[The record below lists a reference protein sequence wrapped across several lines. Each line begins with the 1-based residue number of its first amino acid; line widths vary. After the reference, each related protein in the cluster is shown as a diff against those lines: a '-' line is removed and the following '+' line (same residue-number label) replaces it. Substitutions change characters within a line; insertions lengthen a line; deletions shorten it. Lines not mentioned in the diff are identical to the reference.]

1 MGKYRPIV
9 LLILALGLLLLP
21 GCWGSKET
29 DEMAYVLALGFDK
42 GEKEKLAITVSIANP
57 KVIAGVGGG
66 EGGGGGNGGEGGNGT
81 LTYTVES
88 YAPIS
93 AIDLLNTVIDRRVSF
108 LHNNVFI
115 FSEEL
120 AREGLARWL
129 NPLNRYRELRGTA
142 RVFVC
147 RGKARDFIEKNKS
160 SLEIS
165 PTKQI
170 ELISGLHE
178 ATGLIQSVKFHEFYD
193 AIKSDYIQPCVPLI
207 ALHEDGL
214 ASAKPGIGTGGE
226 ASLGKY
232 AAGEVPVAGPSP
244 AQFIGTAVF
253 NEDKMVGLLNGQ
265 ETRYWLSLRGLFHQG
280 MTGIPDP
287 LNPDLSVGLLLHQSD
302 KPRYKTV
309 LDQQGNVTI
318 DVDIFIEPEIIS
330 IASGNNYEDPSMQG
344 MLEAAFNESSERG
357 MSELIRRTQEEF
369 GADIF
374 GFGNQV
380 KRKFLTL
387 NPWLEF
393 QWLDRY
399 PEATINVTVHG
410 KIRRTGLQLETTKP
424 VGVK

>member
-1 MGKYRPIV
+1 M
-9 LLILALGLLLLP
+9 
-21 GCWGSKET
+21 
-29 DEMAYVLALGFDK
+29 
-42 GEKEKLAITVSIANP
+42 
-57 KVIAGVGGG
+57 
-66 EGGGGGNGGEGGNGT
+66 
-81 LTYTVES
+81 
-88 YAPIS
+88 
-93 AIDLLNTVIDRRVSF
+93 
-108 LHNNVFI
+108 
-115 FSEEL
+115 
-120 AREGLARWL
+120 
-129 NPLNRYRELRGTA
+129 
-142 RVFVC
+142 
-147 RGKARDFIEKNKS
+147 
-160 SLEIS
+160 
-165 PTKQI
+165 
-170 ELISGLHE
+170 
-178 ATGLIQSVKFHEFYD
+178 
-193 AIKSDYIQPCVPLI
+193 
-207 ALHEDGL
+207 
-214 ASAKPGIGTGGE
+214 
-226 ASLGKY
+226 
-232 AAGEVPVAGPSP
+232 
-244 AQFIGTAVF
+244 
-253 NEDKMVGLLNGQ
+253 
-265 ETRYWLSLRGLFHQG
+265 SLRGLFHQG

-287 LNPDLSVGLLLHQSD
+287 LNPDLPVGLLLHQSD